1 VLKPADYEPEIR
13 KKERK
18 KDDSDISTSMN
29 MVLLCFQVGLSL
41 YVILKR
47 ALQQLEGS
55 PRLLPPF
62 EGEHIEQAGYTDYQV
77 LGR

>member
-1 VLKPADYEPEIR
+1 
-13 KKERK
+13 
-18 KDDSDISTSMN
+18 MN
-29 MVLLCFQVGLSL
+29 MALLCFQVGLSL

-62 EGEHIEQAGYTDYQV
+62 EGEHIEQAGV
-77 LGR
+77 H